1 MFAHAERMQRPGED
15 FECPALKS
23 PSYSV
28 KTRVSHR
35 LWLTIGLARLVSQ
48 QAPCDTF
55 VSVTCLLNSLFG
67 LQVCL
72 ASYIDVG
79 NMKSNCYNNKPYK
92 IYNLETA

>member
-23 PSYSV
+23 PAYSV

-48 QAPCDTF
+48 QAP
-55 VSVTCLLNSLFG
+55 VTLLSL
-67 LQVCL
+67 
-72 ASYIDVG
+72 
-79 NMKSNCYNNKPYK
+79 
-92 IYNLETA
+92 